1 LRISSAVEDWQSGA
15 GLSRAEQSGA
25 ELDSV
30 DQGWVEL
37 DSIEQGWVELSRA
50 VRKWHGSVGKFS
62 TAHALHVHR
71 KFAAAV

>member
-1 LRISSAVEDWQSGA
+1 LKKKKKRVKIEEILGAVEDWQSGA

-37 DSIEQGWVELSRA
+37 SRT
-50 VRKWHGSVGKFS
+50 G
-62 TAHALHVHR
+62 
-71 KFAAAV
+71 